1 MKLKPQYFGH
11 LMQTD
16 DSLAKSLMLG
26 KRAAM
31 NGTFIA
37 SQKQWTWTLADFRR
51 QRGTGRP
58 GILQSMG
65 LQRVRHNWVT
75 EQQQQ
80 HLILLHFFP
89 LNSAHFMEKKL
100 RVCFRTYSM
109 FPVCW
114 FCFVAFCQ
122 SKSYPDFMLSPESP
136 SRITEHMVVVGTSD
150 NQIIIKIKDWII
162 CIVLLDSNVYSVN
175 KSDFLLLK
183 KFPGFPGGSVVENS
197 PANAGD
203 TDTISGP
210 GRSHVDW
217 SN

>member
-1 MKLKPQYFGH
+1 
-11 LMQTD
+11 
-16 DSLAKSLMLG
+16 
-26 KRAAM
+26 
-31 NGTFIA
+31 
-37 SQKQWTWTLADFRR
+37 
-51 QRGTGRP
+51 
-58 GILQSMG
+58 
-65 LQRVRHNWVT
+65 
-75 EQQQQ
+75 
-80 HLILLHFFP
+80 
-89 LNSAHFMEKKL
+89 
-100 RVCFRTYSM
+100 
-109 FPVCW
+109 
-114 FCFVAFCQ
+114 
-122 SKSYPDFMLSPESP
+122 MLSPESP